1 MKNSLCV
8 SINIPS
14 QKTIISGILHF
25 HQLLDLT
32 KSKYYVNKA
41 LDIIPGLAHTFSKA
55 PYSYVENVYPA
66 YMKYGTGSHV
76 WDVDENE
83 YIDYVLGLGPIIL
96 GYNYPS
102 VTEAIVDAL
111 QKGIT
116 FSMPHYMEIE
126 LAELMCSV
134 VPSAEMVKFTKTGS
148 DAVTA
153 AVRAARAITGRDK
166 IAYCGGGGVWHDW
179 FIVSTSRN
187 LGVPKFNRE
196 LIKIF
201 QYNKIETLQQIF
213 EENKGEV
220 AAVCIEPVVYESPT
234 QTFLKDVQKL
244 TNENNAILIFDEV
257 VTGFRIALG
266 GAQQHFGIKPDLSCF
281 GKAMGNGMPLG
292 AVAGQKEYMKVF
304 HDVFY
309 STTYAGEIPSL
320 AAGIATISTIKNKN
334 VISHLWDKGTELKAV
349 FQKIVQQF
357 DLDIAVIGMPHRLG
371 LLVNDKTGV
380 DSLLL
385 KSILYQECIERG
397 IIFGPGSILHTF
409 SHTTDDTKKTTD
421 AFTNAVEILK
431 KSIDSGNP
439 EQFLRGKQMKPVLKF
454 PV

>member
-14 QKTIISGILHF
+14 QKTIISEILNF

-32 KSKYYVNKA
+32 KSKHYVNKA

-66 YMKYGTGSHV
+66 YMKSGTGSHV
-76 WDVDENE
+76 WDVDKNE

-96 GYNYPS
+96 GYNYPN

-153 AVRAARAITGRDK
+153 AVRAARGITGRDK

-187 LGVPKFNRE
+187 LGVPKFNLD

-213 EENKGEV
+213 EQNKGQI
-220 AAVCIEPVVYESPT
+220 AAVCIEPVVYEAPT
-234 QTFLKDVQKL
+234 QTFLKDVQNL
-244 TNENNAILIFDEV
+244 ARENGAILIFDEV
-257 VTGFRIALG
+257 VTGFRLSLG
-266 GAQQHFGIKPDLSCF
+266 GAQQHFGITPDLSCF
-281 GKAMGNGMPLG
+281 GKAMGNGMPIG
-292 AVAGQKEYMKVF
+292 AVTGKKEYMKIF
-304 HDVFY
+304 HEIFY
-309 STTYAGEIPSL
+309 STTYAGEILSL
-320 AAGIATISTIKNKN
+320 AAGKATITTLKEKN
-334 VISHLWDKGTELKAV
+334 VNSYLWNKGIELKTA
-349 FQKIVQQF
+349 FQKIIQKL
-357 DLDIAVIGMPHRLG
+357 DLPVEVIGLPHRLG
-371 LLVNDKTGV
+371 LLVKDNSGA

-397 IIFGPGSILHTF
+397 VMFGPGSVLHTF
-409 SHTTDDTKKTTD
+409 SHNSDDTKKTINVFTD
-421 AFTNAVEILK
+421 AAEILK
-431 KSIDSGNP
+431 KSLDSGDP
-439 EQFLRGKQMKPVLKF
+439 TKFLRGKQMKPVLKF

>member
-14 QKTIISGILHF
+14 QKTIISEILHF

-32 KSKYYVNKA
+32 KSKHYVNKA

-66 YMKYGTGSHV
+66 YMKSGTGSHV

-83 YIDYVLGLGPIIL
+83 YIDYVLGLGPVIL

-134 VPSAEMVKFTKTGS
+134 IPSTEMVKFTKTGS

-179 FIVSTSRN
+179 FIVATSRN
-187 LGVPKFNRE
+187 IGVPKFNRE

-201 QYNKIETLQQIF
+201 QYNKIETLLQIF
-213 EENKGEV
+213 EQNKGQI
-220 AAVCIEPVVYESPT
+220 AAVCIEPVVFEPPT
-234 QTFLKDVQKL
+234 TDFLNDVRQL
-244 TNENNAILIFDEV
+244 THENGAVLIFDEV
-257 VTGFRIALG
+257 VTGFRMSTG
-266 GAQQHFGIKPDLSCF
+266 GAQEFFKIEPDLSCF
-281 GKAMGNGMPLG
+281 GKAIANGMPLG
-292 AVAGQKEYMKVF
+292 AICGKKEYMKIF
-304 HDVFY
+304 NDIFY
-309 STTYAGEIPSL
+309 STTFAGEIPSI
-320 AAGIATISTIKNKN
+320 AAGKATISTIREKN
-334 VISHLWDKGTELKAV
+334 VTSYVWNKGIELKSE
-349 FQKIVQQF
+349 FQKIINQT
-357 DLDIAVIGMPHRLG
+357 DLPIEIIGFPHRLCM
-371 LLVNDKTGV
+371 NIKCDSV
-380 DSLLL
+380 DESNIL
-385 KSILYQECIERG
+385 KSILYQECIQRG
-397 IIFGPGSILHTF
+397 LLFGPGAIFHTF
-409 SHTTDDTKKTTD
+409 SHDSEDTKKTVQSF
-421 AFTNAVEILK
+421 AEAAAVLK
-431 KSIDSGNP
+431 KSIVSGNP
-439 EQFLRGKQMKPVLKF
+439 SKFLKGNPMKSVLRF